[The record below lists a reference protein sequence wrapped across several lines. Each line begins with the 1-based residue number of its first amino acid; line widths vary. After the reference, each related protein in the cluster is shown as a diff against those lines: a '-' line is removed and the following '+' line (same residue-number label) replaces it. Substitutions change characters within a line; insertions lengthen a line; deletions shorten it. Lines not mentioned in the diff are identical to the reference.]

1 MEPSAPSPKNRPR
14 SKVLRLAGVRTLSG
28 LSWLG
33 NATPAAVARFHDEA
47 AALWECAPWE
57 VLSSE
62 EILEVEGLG
71 PETVHLSV
79 RGGEEDEEPG
89 IAVFASREDAG
100 SLKKAEALLLFE
112 LPEDAGGDLAEEVRA
127 QGFRLAGPDALPL
140 AAFRGRQGLAGT
152 VELASL
158 ERCMAVVRA
167 FVEADLADRESVE
180 RAPLV
185 LADRSRVRVTWRELD
200 LLAALGRAPV
210 PPSEA
215 PPDAPEAPPARQ
227 PFRAAQRPGRNDPCW
242 CGSGVKYK
250 KCHLDADRDAP
261 APPEG

>member
-1 MEPSAPSPKNRPR
+1 MEPSAPSPSNRAR
-14 SKVLRLAGVRTLSG
+14 SKVLRLAGVRSLSG
-28 LSWLG
+28 LSWLQ
-33 NATPAAVARFHDEA
+33 NSTPAAVARFHDEA

-89 IAVFASREDAG
+89 LAVFRSREATG
-100 SLKKAEALLLFE
+100 SLKNAEALLLFE
-112 LPEDAGGDLAEEVRA
+112 LPEDLGPSLAGEVQA
-127 QGFRLAGPDALPL
+127 QGFRLAQADAVPL
-140 AAFRGRQGLAGT
+140 AAFRGRGGLAGT

-185 LADRSRVRVTWRELD
+185 LPDRSRVRVTWRELD
-200 LLAALGRAPV
+200 LLAALG
-210 PPSEA
+210 SA
-215 PPDAPEAPPARQ
+215 PPPAPEAEPAAPEAAPARQ
-227 PFRAAQRPGRNDPCW
+227 PYRAAQRPGRNDPCW
-242 CGSGVKYK
+242 CGSGAKYK
-250 KCHLDADRDAP
+250 KCHLEADRAAP
-261 APPEG
+261 EA